1 MKLGELLAA
10 RPPKFSQGN
19 HGHII
24 GEQTLPRGVTKKVSH
39 QAQTLSDHR
48 DIVAQVAAKA
58 RETGSI
64 PMASKI
70 YKIIKTGERRRRSVC
85 KEYGSAR
92 ISLRNAQVR

>member
-24 GEQTLPRGVTKKVSH
+24 GEQTLPRGVSKKVSQ
-39 QAQTLSDHR
+39 QAQTLSNHR
-48 DIVAQVAAKA
+48 DIVAQIAAKA

-70 YKIIKTGERRRRSVC
+70 YKIIKR
-85 KEYGSAR
+85 GSGTKDPGAANSWPVDPGGTR
-92 ISLRNAQVR
+92 EGGD

>member
-1 MKLGELLAA
+1 MKLGELLATEPLPDKRA
-10 RPPKFSQGN
+10 SSAKGTCS
-19 HGHII
+19 
-24 GEQTLPRGVTKKVSH
+24 LPRGVTKKVSH

-64 PMASKI
+64 PMANEI
-70 YKIIKTGERRRRSVC
+70 YKIIMSGARHRRSVY

-92 ISLRNAQVR
+92 IALRNAQVR

>member
-24 GEQTLPRGVTKKVSH
+24 GEQTLPRGVSKKVSH

-48 DIVAQVAAKA
+48 DVVAQVAEKA
-58 RETGSI
+58 RETGLI
-64 PMASKI
+64 PMANEI
-70 YKIIKTGERRRRSVC
+70 YKIIMSGARHRRSVY